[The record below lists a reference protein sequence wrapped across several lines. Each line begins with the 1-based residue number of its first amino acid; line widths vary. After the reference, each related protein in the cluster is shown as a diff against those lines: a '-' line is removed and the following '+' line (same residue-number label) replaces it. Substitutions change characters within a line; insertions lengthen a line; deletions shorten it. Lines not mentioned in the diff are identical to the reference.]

1 MNLRLYLR
9 WIIHPCL
16 SEMNYS
22 SLFIWDELFILVHLR
37 WIIHPCL
44 SEMNLLSLFI
54 WDEFFI
60 LVYLPENWLLL
71 VKDSSAQFQK
81 RHLRK
86 LKENNTFLKLKNDNF
101 FFIVTQ
107 IRVYK
112 VLCES
117 DMSLYKW
124 RVTWNYVSSP
134 FNRRK
139 MNIYRR
145 QSSYFFKYSF
155 IKTVVFKT
163 DRFSF
168 KNTIVFR

>member
-1 MNLRLYLR
+1 
-9 WIIHPCL
+9 
-16 SEMNYS
+16 MNYS
-22 SLFIWDELFILVHLR
+22 SLFIWDELFILVYLR

-81 RHLRK
+81 RHFRK
-86 LKENNTFLKLKNDNF
+86 LKENNTFLKLKNDNI

-117 DMSLYKW
+117 DFINGGSHEITSPVPLTEEKW
-124 RVTWNYVSSP
+124 
-134 FNRRK
+134 
-139 MNIYRR
+139 IYTGDNLR
-145 QSSYFFKYSF
+145 FFKYSF

-168 KNTIVFR
+168 KKKRSFFVF